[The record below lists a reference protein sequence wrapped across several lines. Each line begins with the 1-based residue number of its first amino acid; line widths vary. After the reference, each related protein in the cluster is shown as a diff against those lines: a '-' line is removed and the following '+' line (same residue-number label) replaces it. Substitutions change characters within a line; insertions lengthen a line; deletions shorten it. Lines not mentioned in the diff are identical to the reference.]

1 MSDIGC
7 DLASRFAR
15 VETLEVPVLPARRGE
30 PDLVILAPH
39 A

>member
-1 MSDIGC
+1 MPDIGC

-15 VETLEVPVLPARRGE
+15 VETLEVPVLSARRGE
-30 PDLVILAPH
+30 PQLVILASH